1 MPVIPASSYH
11 PRFPFTLSHVATI
24 YASKCRP
31 CPRVRYTRERIDT
44 PDGDFL
50 DLDWS
55 RVGSSRLAVIS
66 HGLEG
71 NARRCYT
78 SGAALALNQA
88 GWDCLNLNFRGCSG
102 EPNRT
107 PRFYHSGTTDDLHTA
122 LTHALHTGGYATAGL
137 VGFSIGGNQTLKYL
151 GENPEQVPRQVR
163 CAAAFS
169 VPCELVTAAAVMAS
183 PANRI
188 YMRYFMRTLVPK
200 VREKAARFPELGVNL
215 DGIEHIRIF
224 PEFDDRYTAPLHGF
238 SSALDYYQRASSLQF
253 LESIRIPT
261 LLVNA
266 KDDPFL
272 SAACY
277 PAKTAANNPDFFL
290 ESPAHGGHVGFV
302 PHKGKKY
309 WSESRLV
316 AFFTE
321 LR

>member
-1 MPVIPASSYH
+1 MPNIPVSSYR
-11 PRFPFTLSHVATI
+11 PRFPFTLNHVATI

-31 CPRVRYTRERIDT
+31 SPGVAYVRERIDT

-107 PRFYHSGTTDDLHTA
+107 ARFYHSGTTDDLHTA
-122 LTHALHTGGYATAGL
+122 LTHALKTGGYATAGL

-151 GENPEQVPRQVR
+151 GENPELVPPQVR
-163 CAAAFS
+163 CAVVFS
-169 VPCELVTAAAVMAS
+169 VPCELVTAATVMAR

-200 VREKAARFPELGVNL
+200 VREKAARFPELGINL
-215 DGIEHIRIF
+215 EGIDAIKVF
-224 PEFDDRYTAPLHGF
+224 PDFDDRYTAPLHGF
-238 SSALDYYQRASSLQF
+238 SSALDYYRRSSSLQF
-253 LESIRIPT
+253 LDSIKLPT

-272 SAACY
+272 SASCY
-277 PAKTAANNPDFFL
+277 PVNIAADNPFL
-290 ESPAHGGHVGFV
+290 YFESPAHGGHVGFV
-302 PHKGKKY
+302 PRRGKAY

-316 AFFTE
+316 SFFSE
-321 LR
+321 YC